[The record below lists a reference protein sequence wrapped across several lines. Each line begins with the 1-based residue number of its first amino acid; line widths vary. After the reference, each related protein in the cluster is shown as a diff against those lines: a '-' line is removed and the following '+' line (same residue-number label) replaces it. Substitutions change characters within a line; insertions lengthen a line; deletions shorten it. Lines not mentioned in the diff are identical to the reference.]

1 VNTSAA
7 RAKDLD
13 WCESEFRLIHS
24 YDVYM
29 RWLKFMHLPKKH
41 TDLPASCMFG
51 IWMTIRHLTLWFW
64 ELSVSWKNEIMFHF
78 GICGNRVKAMFLNHC
93 TRLC

>member
-1 VNTSAA
+1 MPLKVKLACEGRGPALYKTFTRASFFKSGSADRAFFVNTSAA

-29 RWLKFMHLPKKH
+29 R
-41 TDLPASCMFG
+41 
-51 IWMTIRHLTLWFW
+51 
-64 ELSVSWKNEIMFHF
+64 
-78 GICGNRVKAMFLNHC
+78 
-93 TRLC
+93 